1 MNTIKN
7 LAFAVVLISLVSCNK
22 QVESSSLKTEMDSVS
37 YALGLDMAIKIKK
50 NLDSADVHLFQQGFR
65 NGMNSKD
72 LLIPEDVQSVN
83 AVLNPFFQKM
93 QAARR
98 KAESG
103 KSAAEAAI
111 KFAATKKAGVDFLEA
126 NKKKAGV
133 QTTASGLQYEILK
146 QGKGEK
152 PVGPYTRVKVHYH
165 GTNIDGKVFDS
176 SVDKGVPAT
185 FGLNQVIKGWTEGL
199 QLMNV
204 GSKYKFFIP
213 QELAYGAQDRGE
225 FIKPFSTLIFE
236 VELLEIVK

>member
-1 MNTIKN
+1 MKMNTIKN

-93 QAARR
+93 QA
-98 KAESG
+98 
-103 KSAAEAAI
+103 I

-165 GTNIDGKVFDS
+165 GTNLDGKVFDS